1 MGIRGKDGGRIVVVG
16 LRQVIPAKTLLAIPP
31 GYSTTRMQPYITLP
45 LIFTSCWSSN
55 QMVGSIDT
63 VGEANDNGLM
73 EFTIEL
79 YKCESIDVR
88 VEKWTDWSE
97 VERATDGGPLV

>member
-1 MGIRGKDGGRIVVVG
+1 
-16 LRQVIPAKTLLAIPP
+16 
-31 GYSTTRMQPYITLP
+31 
-45 LIFTSCWSSN
+45 
-55 QMVGSIDT
+55 MVGSIGT